1 MITGAFFSF
10 NRKNNTLNESPICI
24 NEICTNNYGGYNDTS
39 LQYNGVIFD
48 NYCGYIELYNKSG
61 ETVNLDDYSISI
73 GNEEK
78 LVRLSGLS
86 IPAHDFIVL
95 LADEQEQ
102 YGTQHLPFKL
112 KKGKSSVAFLLDKNG
127 KVIEYVPVP
136 EMTYDVATLPTPV
149 FYGKWV
155 LRRRKYA

>member
-1 MITGAFFSF
+1 M
-10 NRKNNTLNESPICI
+10 
-24 NEICTNNYGGYNDTS
+24 
-39 LQYNGVIFD
+39 
-48 NYCGYIELYNKSG
+48 
-61 ETVNLDDYSISI
+61 
-73 GNEEK
+73 
-78 LVRLSGLS
+78 
-86 IPAHDFIVL
+86 
-95 LADEQEQ
+95 EQ

-136 EMTYDVATLPTPV
+136 EMTYDVATLPTLV